1 MANQQM
7 IDSWERG
14 QANYTQAR
22 YFTPVR
28 QRTQYRIIETSE
40 HAQASE
46 MDLLV
51 VVHNDVP
58 ATDVGLQRVD
68 LIVNSGRYDR
78 AAMHANGHLVNSY
91 DEQAGITDHTA
102 LYSDQDMARIRQGA
116 GPPIRVPDRHGAG
129 PPGAEIYS
137 VWAKLKTNARGQL
150 VTDTA
155 QPIHPGSGADRYSL
169 HDVQEGMVKAA
180 LREAGDRPAHG
191 PSSAPRPYATP
202 THATPTHATPGQFA
216 AGRAVAYTPEQL
228 AAIRATSG
236 RPTPAT
242 PATPVAPVYRAS
254 SQAGLAAASGPQ
266 RSVPSSPAPGRPGSR
281 FNPNIRERQPRPSAA
296 PGRVSAAPS
305 GIKNGAIENSPA
317 EAETMRAEAAS
328 TARAHKSDPSNKGVV
343 ATSANGTA
351 NGTAKDAVVGLVR
364 GLHTEMAG
372 HQTEATPLRAT
383 EQPKDSPSPGK
394 DLIGRMGSVFGRGP
408 DLNAT
413 QQPAT
418 SQPATP
424 RPAGPPVSERYDYQF
439 ESNDQAKDPAK
450 DQAKDQASGIEQ
462 QHSA

>member
-102 LYSDQDMARIRQGA
+102 LYSDQDMARIRQG
-116 GPPIRVPDRHGAG
+116 GGRPIRVPDRDGAG

-150 VTDTA
+150 VIDTA
-155 QPIHPGSGADRYSL
+155 QPIHPGSGVDRYSL

-242 PATPVAPVYRAS
+242 PVAPVYRAS

-305 GIKNGAIENSPA
+305 GIKDGAIGNSPA
-317 EAETMRAEAAS
+317 EAEAMRAEAAS
-328 TARAHKSDPSNKGVV
+328 TARAHKSGPSNKGVV
-343 ATSANGTA
+343 ASSAND
-351 NGTAKDAVVGLVR
+351 TAKDAVVGLVR
-364 GLHTEMAG
+364 GLRTEMARRET
-372 HQTEATPLRAT
+372 QATPLRAT
-383 EQPKDSPSPGK
+383 EQPKDSPSLGK
-394 DLIGRMGSVFGRGP
+394 DLIGRMGSVFSRGP

-413 QQPAT
+413 PQPAT
-418 SQPATP
+418 SQPA
-424 RPAGPPVSERYDYQF
+424 RPPVSERYDYQF